1 MANKGLSSITKKLIM
16 AVTGGALVFFL
27 LFHASMNIVAII
39 KPEGYNKI
47 CEFLGA
53 NWYALVAT
61 AGLALLMVFHLI
73 YAFVLSLQNY
83 RARGKQRYAVR
94 ERQEGVS
101 MASKNML
108 AIGVIVLLGLGL
120 HLFNFWAKMQ
130 MPEVLHKL
138 GMNFSEEVMDNVAN
152 GVYHIKNTFSCDLFS
167 IAYLVWLVFLWF
179 HLAHGVASVMQSIG
193 WSNHVWQKRIEV
205 IGKVIAALI
214 VVLFASVVIYYWLIN
229 PSAAIV
235 PAV

>member
-1 MANKGLSSITKKLIM
+1 MAKGLSSITKKLIM

-61 AGLALLMVFHLI
+61 AGLAALMVFHLI
-73 YAFVLSLQNY
+73 YAFVLSFQNY

-101 MASKNML
+101 WASKNML
-108 AIGVIVLLGLGL
+108 VIGAIVLIGLGL
-120 HLFNFWAKMQ
+120 HLFNFWANMQ
-130 MPEVLHKL
+130 LPEVLHKL
-138 GMNFSEEVMDNVAN
+138 GIHVEEAVMDNVTN
-152 GVYHIKNTFSCDLFS
+152 GVHYIVNTFSCWWYS
-167 IAYLVWLVFLWF
+167 VIYLLWLACLWF

-193 WSNHVWQKRIEV
+193 WSNHVWQNRIEV
-205 IGKVIAALI
+205 IGKIIAALI
-214 VVLFASVVIYYWLIN
+214 VVMFAVVVLYYWLI
-229 PSAAIV
+229 V
-235 PAV
+235 G

>member
-16 AVTGGALVFFL
+16 AITGGALVFFL

-83 RARGKQRYAVR
+83 RARGKQRYAVV

-101 MASKNML
+101 WASKNML
-108 AIGVIVLLGLGL
+108 VIGVIVLLGLGL

-130 MPEVLHKL
+130 LPEVLHKL
-138 GMNFSEEVMDNVAN
+138 GIDVCEDVLCKATD
-152 GVYHIKNTFSCDLFS
+152 GVHYIVNTFSCHAYS
-167 IAYLVWLVFLWF
+167 IAYLVWLAFLWF

-193 WSNHVWQKRIEV
+193 WSNHVWQKRIECV
-205 IGKVIAALI
+205 GKILAALI
-214 VVLFASVVIYYWLIN
+214 VIMFASVVIYYWLIG
-229 PSAAIV
+229 
-235 PAV
+235 

>member
-83 RARGKQRYAVR
+83 RARGKQRYAVV

-101 MASKNML
+101 WASKNML
-108 AIGVIVLLGLGL
+108 VIGAIVLIGLGL
-120 HLFNFWAKMQ
+120 HLFNFWANMQ
-130 MPEVLHKL
+130 LPEVLHKL
-138 GMNFSEEVMDNVAN
+138 GYEDADITYAAD
-152 GVYHIKNTFSCDLFS
+152 GVYHIENTFSCSVYS
-167 IAYLVWLVFLWF
+167 IIYLVWLVFLWF
-179 HLAHGVASVMQSIG
+179 HLDHGIASVMQSIG
-193 WSNHVWQKRIEV
+193 WSNHVWQKRIECLGRFFA
-205 IGKVIAALI
+205 ILIALM
-214 VVLFASVVIYYWLIN
+214 FASVVLYYWIG
-229 PSAAIV
+229 SFIG
-235 PAV
+235 